1 MYEPRVPC
9 TWLLCSPQ
17 GGPGGSVSVQRS
29 QDCDKDITGHVHWK
43 GSILLVSWG
52 GALGGRGV

>member
-1 MYEPRVPC
+1 MSPGCHALGCCAHPRVALEGLFLYSAP
-9 TWLLCSPQ
+9 
-17 GGPGGSVSVQRS
+17 